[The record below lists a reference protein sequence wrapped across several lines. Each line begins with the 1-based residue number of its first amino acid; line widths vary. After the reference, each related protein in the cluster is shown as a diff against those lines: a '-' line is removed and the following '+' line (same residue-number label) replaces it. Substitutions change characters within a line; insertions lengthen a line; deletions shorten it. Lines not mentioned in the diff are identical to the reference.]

1 MGDCW
6 SLITPHTTHGEIFA
20 HNICSIMK
28 DHHLTKIN
36 QFEFGAWHPYLEKC
50 HIQQIASMITKSTQ
64 KNKIKVFDITG
75 FKEDYIA
82 YQIAYH
88 ISKCIFNCYVED
100 FKIKNDLPI
109 DQVFID
115 RTSFE
120 LPGGSNDNFINTMQ
134 KLPDNTCVDIK
145 TTDVIVK
152 EMLKLKFKMLA
163 TSVIEKIDVGVI
175 YITCFEKYEDLINI
189 HHKEI
194 NQAKKSFLEP
204 PFVADRLS
212 TFVNQ
217 NNDEETRN
225 VSSVAPDKFNNVE
238 V

>member
-1 MGDCW
+1 MGACW

-50 HIQQIASMITKSTQ
+50 HIQQIASMITKST
-64 KNKIKVFDITG
+64 KENKIKIFDITG

-88 ISKCIFNCYVED
+88 ISKCIFNCYVEN
-100 FKIKNDLPI
+100 FEIKNDLPI

-175 YITCFEKYEDLINI
+175 YITCFKKYEDLINT

-204 PFVADRLS
+204 PIVDDRLS

-217 NNDEETRN
+217 NNEEETRN

>member
-1 MGDCW
+1 MGACC
-6 SLITPHTTHGEIFA
+6 SLLHPHTIHGEIIA

-50 HIQQIASMITKSTQ
+50 HMQQIASMIIQSTK
-64 KNKIKVFDITG
+64 KNKIKIFDITG

-88 ISKCIFNCYVED
+88 ISKCIFKCYVED

-109 DQVFID
+109 VQVFID

-120 LPGGSNDNFINTMQ
+120 LPCGYNDTFINNIQ
-134 KLPDNTCVDIK
+134 KLHDNTCVDIK
-145 TTDVIVK
+145 TTDIIVK
-152 EMLKLKFKMLA
+152 EMLRLKFKMLA
-163 TSVIEKIDVGVI
+163 TSVIEKIDIGDI
-175 YITCFEKYEDLINI
+175 YITCFENYEKLINI

-194 NQAKKSFLEP
+194 NQAKKSLLEP
-204 PFVADRLS
+204 PVVVDRFS

-217 NNDEETRN
+217 NNEEETRN
-225 VSSVAPDKFNNVE
+225 VSSVAPDKLNNVE